1 MQVFVEGKPG
11 QTGDALEREL
21 FIARKLVERAKVAA
35 LPADVASDF
44 YFCTLSNRTIVYKV
58 GGSRAGA
65 AACAYQQEGG
75 AGLLSGCSTLG
86 GGFETRSTGGQR
98 LVCRKGS
105 PVQQVVCSA
114 GS

>member
-1 MQVFVEGKPG
+1 VFVEGKPG

-58 GGSRAGA
+58 GWA
-65 AACAYQQEGG
+65 AAA
-75 AGLLSGCSTLG
+75 AGP
-86 GGFETRSTGGQR
+86 GQG
-98 LVCRKGS
+98 VNTVQGS
-105 PVQQVVCSA
+105 MCCVLRC
-114 GS
+114 